1 MPMTLTQAIART
13 RFLLDDTDS
22 NPLVT
27 DAEITTA
34 LVIAQ
39 EEVWQMVVSSGA
51 NIFYQ
56 QANVT
61 SSGSGVVSLTA
72 VKPIKIAN
80 VVTNT
85 GPLRVQIPPA
95 RLYDGQANVLQAL
108 PLTVTYVPRV
118 TAPVL
123 GTDEFIW
130 STSSISMTTLDQLCC
145 HIAASQCWV
154 RTGDPPNAA
163 MEKRKQELI
172 DSIHTIVS
180 VPSWSATPLG
190 ERGGREAGI
199 AWIATAYDTLQLVY
213 GG

>member
-39 EEVWQMVVSSGA
+39 EEVWQMVVSSGV
-51 NIFYQ
+51 NIFYR
-56 QANVT
+56 QASVT
-61 SSGSGVVSLTA
+61 SSGSGVINVSSLR
-72 VKPIKIAN
+72 PIKIAN
-80 VVTNT
+80 IATNT
-85 GPLRVQIPPA
+85 GPLRIQIPPA

-108 PLTVTYVPRV
+108 PLTVTYVPHV

-130 STSSISMTTLDQLCC
+130 SQATISMTTLDQLCC

-172 DSIHTIVS
+172 DSIHTIVQT
-180 VPSWSATPLG
+180 PSWSATPLG
-190 ERGGREAGI
+190 ERGGRESGM
-199 AWIATAYDTLQLVY
+199 AWVRTAHDVLQLVY